1 MAIIDNKVPTAKV
14 TLPPVKHKGV
24 STEGQSPAPAPQS
37 DLPPIHEAF
46 KTLDVS
52 DDLATWWMN
61 RAAEEV
67 DPMVRKAAEYGGGGR
82 AGDLI
87 EIGRA
92 MVASGV
98 AVTGGSDEELTE
110 LSIYFYLVGKFARWQ
125 AAIKEGRRVS
135 DDTIYDI
142 GIYTRMAQR
151 NRDMGGWPQ

>member
-1 MAIIDNKVPTAKV
+1 MAILDAKTGTTTAI
-14 TLPPVKHKGV
+14 PPVKHKGEV
-24 STEGQSPAPAPQS
+24 KSETKQAVVDES
-37 DLPPIHEAF
+37 IHTAF
-46 KTLDVS
+46 LAKDG
-52 DDLATWWMN
+52 DDDQDLATWWMS
-61 RAAEEV
+61 RAASEV
-67 DPMVRKAAEYGGGGR
+67 DPMVKKAAEYGGGGR

-92 MVASGV
+92 MTASGV
-98 AVTGGSDEELTE
+98 ASGDSDEELTE

-151 NRDMGGWPQ
+151 NRDMGSWPQ